1 MKTLAAG
8 TAILIVA
15 FLAAT
20 TAARAEPTVYD
31 NKSLGIALTA
41 PEGYAVSLGLK
52 GLLLVTTDPG
62 DPGAPRAMVTH
73 AALGAVVP
81 APEVAAQVNAL
92 LGQILPGY
100 APAGIA
106 EVEPG
111 LAVIRYRVRDGEL
124 DVKGVLF
131 VRVLGSYVQLA
142 GLSARADAYAAAAPK
157 LLEILAG
164 VKFGAPAMR
173 FVAYREPR
181 EGAFTVLVPEGWKA
195 VGQIDRRII
204 EANLALDLVDPTGRI
219 LVVSHQYEEG
229 FVNPMYGFPEGRQYT
244 PSPAVA
250 PVLVRQFHG
259 VEEYLRRRTPEGA
272 RLLGIRM
279 RPDKA
284 DGPSER
290 VFAQHLGFRYEAG
303 RGVVRHARRELRLP
317 SGDHLYRRHR
327 QLVGQHRGLRGATGP
342 LDEAETALAGIPAT
356 LACDPDWAML
366 EAKGALDRLRI
377 LAEAQT
383 KVFEIIQDVTLNQAK
398 TASGAA
404 VRVEPLHP
412 LWGRGPDRG
421 TRWPGQTGTTSTG
434 KLPGL
439 IQQNPGIATNW

>member
-8 TAILIVA
+8 TAILIVL
-15 FLAAT
+15 LAAT

-290 VFAQHLGFRYEAG
+290 VFAQHLGFRYEAAEAWYDMPG
-303 RGVVRHARRELRLP
+303 GNFGYLL
-317 SGDHLYRRHR
+317 
-327 QLVGQHRGLRGATGP
+327 ATICIAGTGNWSVSTAGYVAP
-342 LDEAETALAGIPAT
+342 RDRWDEAETALAGIPAT

-398 TASGAA
+398 TASGPA
-404 VRVEPLHP
+404 VAWSRYIRYGDAYP
-412 LWGRGPDRG
+412 GRGDRAD
-421 TRWPGQTGTTSTG
+421 RHDERRKAPR
-434 KLPGL
+434 PH
-439 IQQNPGIATNW
+439 